1 MKNSIDLEKRKK
13 TNIKIVKIIGIPILI
28 LFIILIVG
36 SIAQGEKPKTKAEIE
51 QIKKDSIQ
59 NYRNEKFNAAFVQL
73 EIQVKNLMKNP
84 DSFDKISQDYNHKD
98 TLDIVNMS
106 MKFRGDNSFGGK
118 TITKVDALFNIKTE
132 DLVITKQTN
141 D

>member
-1 MKNSIDLEKRKK
+1 MQNSLDIEKRKK
-13 TNIKIVKIIGIPILI
+13 TNIKILKILGIPILV
-28 LFIILIVG
+28 LFLILIIG
-36 SIAQGEKPKTKAEIE
+36 SISQGAEPKTKAEIE

-59 NYRNEKFNAAFVQL
+59 TYRQNKINAAFVQL

-84 DSFDKISQDYNHKD
+84 DSFDKISEDYNHKD

-106 MKFRGDNSFGGK
+106 IKFRGDNSFGGK
-118 TITKVDALFNIKTE
+118 TITKVNALFNIKTE

-141 D
+141 E